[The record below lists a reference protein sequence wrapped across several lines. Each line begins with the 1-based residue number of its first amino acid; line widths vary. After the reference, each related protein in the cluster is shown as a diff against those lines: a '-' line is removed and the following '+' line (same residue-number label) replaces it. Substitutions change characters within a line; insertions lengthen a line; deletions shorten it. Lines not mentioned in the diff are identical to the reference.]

1 MAQSWNRTVDD
12 GFVDMEQIIKRLEWL
27 DNERRKDKS
36 RITALES
43 RITDLNTNHSLLQS
57 EIKDLQEEFA
67 RFSSF
72 QNRIDLL
79 DHFS

>member
-43 RITDLNTNHSLLQS
+43 RITDLNTNGW
-57 EIKDLQEEFA
+57 
-67 RFSSF
+67 
-72 QNRIDLL
+72 
-79 DHFS
+79 

>member
-36 RITALES
+36 RITALEN
-43 RITDLNTNHSLLQS
+43 RITDLNTNQSLLQYHPPHAH
-57 EIKDLQEEFA
+57 ERKE
-67 RFSSF
+67 
-72 QNRIDLL
+72 
-79 DHFS
+79 DHGNGHAGGISGP